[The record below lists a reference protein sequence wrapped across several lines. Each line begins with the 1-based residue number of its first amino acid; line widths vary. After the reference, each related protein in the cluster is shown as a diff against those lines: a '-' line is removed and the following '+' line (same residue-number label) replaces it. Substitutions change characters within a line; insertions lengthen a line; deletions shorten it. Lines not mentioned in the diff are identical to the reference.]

1 MTDVTL
7 KALAAERQVSVDRL
21 VQQFADAGIRKSADD
36 SVSAQEKQTLLAHL
50 NREAVSG
57 PDKLTLQR
65 KTRSTLN
72 IPGTGGKSKSV
83 QIEVRK
89 KRTFV
94 KRDPQEAE
102 RLAAEEQAQR
112 EAEEQARREA
122 EEQAKRE
129 AQQKAERE
137 AAEQAKRE
145 AAEKAK
151 REAAEK
157 DKVSNQQTDDMTKT
171 AQAEKARR
179 ENEAAELKRKA
190 EEEARRKLEEEAR
203 RVAEE
208 ARRMAEEN
216 KWTATPEPVE
226 DTSDYHVTTSQ
237 HARQAEDENDREV
250 EGGRGRGRNAKAAR
264 PAKKGKHAESKADRE
279 EARAAVRGGKG
290 GKRKGSSL
298 QQGFQKPAQAVN
310 RDVVIGETIT
320 VGELANKMAVK
331 GSQVIKA
338 MMKLGAMATINQV
351 IDQETAQ
358 LVAEEMGH
366 KVILRRENELEEA
379 VMSDRDTGAAAEP
392 RAPVVTIMGHVDH
405 GKTSLLD
412 YIRSTKVASGEAG
425 GITQHIGA
433 YHVETDNGMI
443 TFLDTPGHAA
453 FTSMRARGAQ
463 ATDIVV
469 LVVAADDG
477 VMPQTIEAI
486 QHAKAAGVPVV
497 VAVNKIDKPEADP
510 DRVKNELSQY
520 GILPEEWG
528 GQHAKAAGV
537 PVVVAVN
544 KIDKPEADPDR
555 VKNELSQYGILPE
568 EWGGESQFVHV
579 SAKAGTGIDE
589 LLDAILLQAEVLEL
603 KAVRKGMA
611 SGAVIES
618 FLDKGRGPVAT
629 VLVREGT
636 LHKGDIV
643 LCGFEY
649 AVCMASGAVI
659 ESFLDKGRGPVATV
673 LVREGTL
680 HKGDIV
686 LCGFEY
692 GRVRAMRNE
701 LGQEVLEAGPSIP
714 VEILGLSGVPAAGDE
729 VTVVRDE
736 KKAREVALY
745 RQGKFR
751 EVKLA
756 RQQKSKLENMFANMT
771 EGEVHEVNIVLK
783 ADVQGSVEAISDSL
797 LKLSTDEVKVK
808 IIGSGVGGITETD
821 ATLAAASN
829 AILVGFNV
837 RADASARKVIESES
851 LDLRYYSVIYN
862 LIDEVKAAMSGM
874 LSPELKQQIIGL
886 AEVRDVFKS
895 PKFGAIAGC
904 MVTEGTIKRH
914 NPIRVLRDNVVI
926 YEGELESLRRFKDDV
941 NEVRNGMECG
951 IGVKNYNDVRVGDM
965 IEVFE
970 IIEIQRTIA

>member
-1 MTDVTL
+1 MTDVTI
-7 KALAAERQVSVDRL
+7 KALASEIQTSVDRL
-21 VQQFADAGIRKSADD
+21 IQQFADAGIRKSADD
-36 SVSAQEKQTLLAHL
+36 SVTAQEKQTLLTHL
-50 NREAVSG
+50 NREHGSA

-94 KRDPQEAE
+94 KRDPQEAD
-102 RLAAEEQAQR
+102 RLAEEEAKR

-122 EEQAKRE
+122 EEAAKRE
-129 AQQKAERE
+129 AQAKAERE

-145 AAEKAK
+145 SADKAK
-151 REAAEK
+151 REVAEK

-179 ENEAAELKRKA
+179 EAEASELKRKA

-216 KWTATPEPVE
+216 EKNGVDAAEPSE

-237 HARQAEDENDREV
+237 HARQAEDENDRES
-250 EGGRGRGRNAKAAR
+250 EGGRGRGRNTKAAR
-264 PAKKGKHAESKADRE
+264 PKKANKHAESKADRE
-279 EARAAVRGGKG
+279 EARASVRGGKG
-290 GKRKGSSL
+290 GKRKGSAL
-298 QQGFQKPAQAVN
+298 QQGFQKPVQAVN
-310 RDVVIGETIT
+310 RDVIIGETIT

-379 VMSDRDTGAAAEP
+379 VMSDRDTGAAAEA

-433 YHVETDNGMI
+433 YHVETENGMI

-486 QHAKAAGVPVV
+486 QHAKAAQVPVV
-497 VAVNKIDKPEADP
+497 VAVNKIDKPEADM

-520 GILPEEWG
+520 G
-528 GQHAKAAGV
+528 V
-537 PVVVAVN
+537 M
-544 KIDKPEADPDR
+544 
-555 VKNELSQYGILPE
+555 PE
-568 EWGGESQFVHV
+568 EWGGESQFIPV
-579 SAKAGTGIDE
+579 SAKAGTGIDD
-589 LLDAILLQAEVLEL
+589 LLNAILLQAEVLEL
-603 KAVRKGMA
+603 KAVRNG
-611 SGAVIES
+611 
-618 FLDKGRGPVAT
+618 
-629 VLVREGT
+629 
-636 LHKGDIV
+636 
-643 LCGFEY
+643 
-649 AVCMASGAVI
+649 MASGAVI

-771 EGEVHEVNIVLK
+771 EGEVHEVNVVLK

>member
-1 MTDVTL
+1 MTDVTI
-7 KALAAERQVSVDRL
+7 KALASEIQTSVDRL
-21 VQQFADAGIRKSADD
+21 IQQFADAGIRKSADD
-36 SVSAQEKQTLLAHL
+36 SVTAQEKQTLLTHL
-50 NREAVSG
+50 NREHGSA

-122 EEQAKRE
+122 EEAAKRE
-129 AQQKAERE
+129 AQLKAERE

-145 AAEKAK
+145 VADKAK

-157 DKVSNQQTDDMTKT
+157 DKVSNQHTDEMTKT
-171 AQAEKARR
+171 AQAEKIRR
-179 ENEAAELKRKA
+179 ENEAAELKRKS

-216 KWTATPEPVE
+216 EKNWSETSDSPE
-226 DTSDYHVTTSQ
+226 DSSDYHVTTSQ
-237 HARQAEDENDREV
+237 HARQAEDDNDREV
-250 EGGRGRGRNAKAAR
+250 EGGRGRSRSSKAAR
-264 PAKKGKHAESKADRE
+264 PAKKGNKHAESKADRE

-290 GKRKGSSL
+290 GKHRKGSAL

-310 RDVVIGETIT
+310 RDVIIGETIT

-486 QHAKAAGVPVV
+486 QHAKAA
-497 VAVNKIDKPEADP
+497 
-510 DRVKNELSQY
+510 Q
-520 GILPEEWG
+520 
-528 GQHAKAAGV
+528 V

-568 EWGGESQFVHV
+568 EWGGERQFVHV
-579 SAKAGTGIDE
+579 SAKAGTGIDD

-603 KAVRKGMA
+603 KAVRNG
-611 SGAVIES
+611 
-618 FLDKGRGPVAT
+618 
-629 VLVREGT
+629 
-636 LHKGDIV
+636 
-643 LCGFEY
+643 
-649 AVCMASGAVI
+649 MASGAVI

-692 GRVRAMRNE
+692 GRVRAMRDE
-701 LGQEVLEAGPSIP
+701 LGREVLEAGPSIP

-837 RADASARKVIESES
+837 RADASARKVIEAES

-970 IIEIQRTIA
+970 IIEIQRSID

>member
-1 MTDVTL
+1 MTDVTV
-7 KALAAERQVSVDRL
+7 KSLAAEIQTSVDRL
-21 VQQFADAGIRKSADD
+21 VQQFADAGIPKAADD
-36 SVSAQEKQTLLAHL
+36 SVTAQEKQTLLAHL
-50 NREAVSG
+50 NREHGST

-89 KRTFV
+89 TRTFV

-112 EAEEQARREA
+112 EAEEQAQREA
-122 EEQAKRE
+122 EATAKRE
-129 AQQKAERE
+129 AELKAE
-137 AAEQAKRE
+137 RE

-151 REAAEK
+151 RDAGEKAKRDAAEK
-157 DKVSNQQTDDMTKT
+157 DKVSNQQTDEMTKT

-216 KWTATPEPVE
+216 EKNGVNTAEPTE
-226 DTSDYHVTTSQ
+226 DNSDYHVTTSQ
-237 HARQAEDENDREV
+237 HARQAEDDNDREV
-250 EGGRGRGRNAKAAR
+250 EGGRGRTRSTKAAR
-264 PAKKGKHAESKADRE
+264 PAKKGNKHAESKADRE

-290 GKRKGSSL
+290 GKRKGSAL

-379 VMSDRDTGAAAEP
+379 VMSDR
-392 RAPVVTIMGHVDH
+392 
-405 GKTSLLD
+405 
-412 YIRSTKVASGEAG
+412 STKVASGEAG

-433 YHVETDNGMI
+433 YHVETENGMI

-486 QHAKAAGVPVV
+486 QHAKAAQVPLV
-497 VAVNKIDKPEADP
+497 VAVNKIDKPEADM

-520 GILPEEWG
+520 G
-528 GQHAKAAGV
+528 V
-537 PVVVAVN
+537 M
-544 KIDKPEADPDR
+544 
-555 VKNELSQYGILPE
+555 PE
-568 EWGGESQFVHV
+568 EWGGEAQFIPV
-579 SAKAGTGIDE
+579 SAKAGTGIDD
-589 LLDAILLQAEVLEL
+589 LLNAILLQAEVLEL
-603 KAVRKGMA
+603 KAVRKG
-611 SGAVIES
+611 
-618 FLDKGRGPVAT
+618 
-629 VLVREGT
+629 
-636 LHKGDIV
+636 
-643 LCGFEY
+643 
-649 AVCMASGAVI
+649 MASGAVI

-837 RADASARKVIESES
+837 RADASARKVIDAES

-951 IGVKNYNDVRVGDM
+951 IGVKNYNDVRTGDV

>member
-1 MTDVTL
+1 MTDVTI
-7 KALAAERQVSVDRL
+7 KALASEIQTSVDRL
-21 VQQFADAGIRKSADD
+21 IQQFADAGIRKSADD
-36 SVSAQEKQTLLAHL
+36 SVTAQEKQTLLTHL
-50 NREAVSG
+50 NREHGSA

-122 EEQAKRE
+122 EEAAKRE
-129 AQQKAERE
+129 AQLKAERE

-145 AAEKAK
+145 VADKAK

-157 DKVSNQQTDDMTKT
+157 DKVSNQHTDEMTKT
-171 AQAEKARR
+171 AQAEKIRR
-179 ENEAAELKRKA
+179 ENEAAELKRKS
-190 EEEARRKLEEEAR
+190 EQEARRKLEEEAR

-216 KWTATPEPVE
+216 EKNWSETSDSPE
-226 DTSDYHVTTSQ
+226 DSSDYHVTTSQ
-237 HARQAEDENDREV
+237 HARQAEDDNDREV
-250 EGGRGRGRNAKAAR
+250 EGGRGRSRSSKAAR
-264 PAKKGKHAESKADRE
+264 PAKKGNKHAESKADRE

-290 GKRKGSSL
+290 GKHRKGSAL

-310 RDVVIGETIT
+310 RDVIIGETIT

-486 QHAKAAGVPVV
+486 QHAKAA
-497 VAVNKIDKPEADP
+497 
-510 DRVKNELSQY
+510 Q
-520 GILPEEWG
+520 
-528 GQHAKAAGV
+528 V

-579 SAKAGTGIDE
+579 SAKAGTGIDD

-603 KAVRKGMA
+603 KAVRNG
-611 SGAVIES
+611 
-618 FLDKGRGPVAT
+618 
-629 VLVREGT
+629 
-636 LHKGDIV
+636 
-643 LCGFEY
+643 
-649 AVCMASGAVI
+649 MASGAVI

-692 GRVRAMRNE
+692 GRVRAMRDE
-701 LGQEVLEAGPSIP
+701 LGREVLEAGPSIP

-837 RADASARKVIESES
+837 RADASARKVIEAES

-970 IIEIQRTIA
+970 IIEIQRSID

>member
-1 MTDVTL
+1 MTDVTV
-7 KALAAERQVSVDRL
+7 KSLAAEIQTPVDRL
-21 VQQFADAGIRKSADD
+21 VQQFADAGIDKTEAD
-36 SVSAQEKQTLLAHL
+36 SVTQHEKQTLLAHL
-50 NREAVSG
+50 NRERGSA
-57 PDKLTLQR
+57 PNKLTLQR

-72 IPGTGGKSKSV
+72 IPSTGGKSKSV

-89 KRTFV
+89 KRTYV
-94 KRDPQEAE
+94 QRDPQSAEQAEAE
-102 RLAAEEQAQR
+102 ELAKR
-112 EAEEQARREA
+112 EAEELALREA
-122 EEQAKRE
+122 EER
-129 AQQKAERE
+129 
-137 AAEQAKRE
+137 AAHE

-151 REAAEK
+151 HEAEEKAKRAAGDKAKREAADTAKRVAAESEK
-157 DKVSNQQTDDMTKT
+157 LTNQQTNNMTKSP
-171 AQAEKARR
+171 QAVEKARR
-179 ENEAAELKRKA
+179 EAEAAELRRKA
-190 EEEARRKLEEEAR
+190 EEETRRKVEESARLAVEEAK
-203 RVAEE
+203 
-208 ARRMAEEN
+208 RMAEEN
-216 KWTATPEPVE
+216 GGTWVATPEPTEE
-226 DTSDYHVTTSQ
+226 DASDYHVTTSH
-237 HARQAEDENDREV
+237 HAREAEDENDRKV
-250 EGGRGRGRNAKAAR
+250 EGERRARTRGGKATKQ
-264 PAKKGKHAESKADRE
+264 KKTSRLSESKADRE
-279 EARAAVRGGKG
+279 EARAVGRK
-290 GKRKGSSL
+290 GKRKPSTL
-298 QQGFQKPAQAVN
+298 QQSFNKPAQIVN
-310 RDVVIGETIT
+310 RDVVIGETVT
-320 VGELANKMAVK
+320 VAELANKMAVK

-366 KVILRRENELEEA
+366 KVILRRENELEEL
-379 VMSDRDTGAAAEP
+379 VMSDRDIDAAAEP

-412 YIRSTKVASGEAG
+412 YIRSTKVAAGEAG

-433 YHVETDNGMI
+433 YHVETENGMI

-453 FTSMRARGAQ
+453 FTAMRARGAQ

-486 QHAKAAGVPVV
+486 QHAKAAKVPVV

-510 DRVKNELSQY
+510 DRVKNELTQY
-520 GILPEEWG
+520 GVI
-528 GQHAKAAGV
+528 
-537 PVVVAVN
+537 
-544 KIDKPEADPDR
+544 
-555 VKNELSQYGILPE
+555 PE
-568 EWGGESQFVHV
+568 EWGGESQFVNV
-579 SAKAGTGIDE
+579 SAKSGVGIDE

-603 KAVRKGMA
+603 KAIRNGMA

-636 LHKGDIV
+636 LN
-643 LCGFEY
+643 
-649 AVCMASGAVI
+649 
-659 ESFLDKGRGPVATV
+659 
-673 LVREGTL
+673 
-680 HKGDIV
+680 KGDIV

-692 GRVRAMRNE
+692 GRVRAMRDE
-701 LGQEVLEAGPSIP
+701 LGREVSSAGPSIP

-729 VTVVRDE
+729 ATVVRDE

-771 EGEVHEVNIVLK
+771 EGEVSELNIVLK
-783 ADVQGSVEAISDSL
+783 ADVQGSTEAISDAL
-797 LKLSTDEVKVK
+797 EALSTAEVKVK
-808 IIGSGVGGITETD
+808 IVGSGVGGITETD

-829 AILVGFNV
+829 AIILGFNV
-837 RADASARKVIESES
+837 RADASARRVVEAES
-851 LDLRYYSVIYN
+851 LDLRYYSVIYD
-862 LIDEVKAAMSGM
+862 LIDEVKQAMSGM
-874 LSPELKQQIIGL
+874 LAPEYRQEIIGL
-886 AEVRDVFKS
+886 AEVRDVFRS

-904 MVTEGTIKRH
+904 MVTEGVVKRH
-914 NPIRVLRDNVVI
+914 NRIRVLRDNVVI

-951 IGVKNYNDVRVGDM
+951 IGVKNYNDVRPGDV

-970 IIEIQRTIA
+970 TIEIQRTID

>member
-1 MTDVTL
+1 MTDVTI
-7 KALAAERQVSVDRL
+7 KALASEIQTSVDRL
-21 VQQFADAGIRKSADD
+21 IQQFADAGIRKSADD
-36 SVSAQEKQTLLAHL
+36 SVTAQEKQTLLTHL
-50 NREAVSG
+50 NREHGSA

-122 EEQAKRE
+122 EEAAKRE
-129 AQQKAERE
+129 AQLKAERE

-145 AAEKAK
+145 VADKAK

-157 DKVSNQQTDDMTKT
+157 DKVSNQHTDEMTKT
-171 AQAEKARR
+171 AQAEKIRR
-179 ENEAAELKRKA
+179 ENEAAELKRKS

-216 KWTATPEPVE
+216 EKNWSETSDSPE
-226 DTSDYHVTTSQ
+226 DSSDYHVTTSQ
-237 HARQAEDENDREV
+237 HARQAEDDNDREV
-250 EGGRGRGRNAKAAR
+250 EGGRGRSRSSKAAR
-264 PAKKGKHAESKADRE
+264 PAKKGNKHAESKADRE

-290 GKRKGSSL
+290 GKHRKGSAL

-310 RDVVIGETIT
+310 RDVIIGETIT

-486 QHAKAAGVPVV
+486 QHAKAA
-497 VAVNKIDKPEADP
+497 
-510 DRVKNELSQY
+510 Q
-520 GILPEEWG
+520 
-528 GQHAKAAGV
+528 V

-579 SAKAGTGIDE
+579 SAKAGTGIDD

-603 KAVRKGMA
+603 KAVRNG
-611 SGAVIES
+611 
-618 FLDKGRGPVAT
+618 
-629 VLVREGT
+629 
-636 LHKGDIV
+636 
-643 LCGFEY
+643 
-649 AVCMASGAVI
+649 MASGAVI

-692 GRVRAMRNE
+692 GRVRAMRDE
-701 LGQEVLEAGPSIP
+701 LGREVLEAGPSIP

-837 RADASARKVIESES
+837 RADASARKVIEAES

-904 MVTEGTIKRH
+904 MVIEGVVKRH

-970 IIEIQRTIA
+970 IIEIQRSID

>member
-1 MTDVTL
+1 MTDVTV
-7 KALAAERQVSVDRL
+7 KTLAAEIQTSVDRL
-21 VQQFADAGIRKSADD
+21 VQQFADAGIPKSADD

-50 NREAVSG
+50 NRENGSA

-89 KRTFV
+89 TRTFV

-122 EEQAKRE
+122 EETAKRE

-145 AAEKAK
+145 AADKAK

-216 KWTATPEPVE
+216 EKNGVNNAEPVE

-250 EGGRGRGRNAKAAR
+250 EGGRGRTRSTKAAR
-264 PAKKGKHAESKADRE
+264 PAKKGNKHAESKADRE

-290 GKRKGSSL
+290 GKQRKGSTL

-320 VGELANKMAVK
+320 VGDLANKMAVK

-520 GILPEEWG
+520 GIMPE
-528 GQHAKAAGV
+528 
-537 PVVVAVN
+537 
-544 KIDKPEADPDR
+544 D
-555 VKNELSQYGILPE
+555 
-568 EWGGESQFVHV
+568 WGGESQFVHV

-636 LHKGDIV
+636 LN
-643 LCGFEY
+643 
-649 AVCMASGAVI
+649 
-659 ESFLDKGRGPVATV
+659 
-673 LVREGTL
+673 
-680 HKGDIV
+680 KGDIV

-771 EGEVHEVNIVLK
+771 EGEVHEVNVVLK

-851 LDLRYYSVIYN
+851 LDLRYYSVIYH

-970 IIEIQRTIA
+970 IIEIKRTIA

>member
-1 MTDVTL
+1 MTDVTV
-7 KALAAERQVSVDRL
+7 KSLAAEIQTSVDRL
-21 VQQFADAGIRKSADD
+21 VQQFADAGVPKKADD
-36 SVSAQEKQTLLAHL
+36 SVTAQEKQTLLAHL
-50 NREAVSG
+50 NREHGSA

-65 KTRSTLN
+65 KTRSTLSVQ
-72 IPGTGGKSKSV
+72 GTGGKSKSV

-89 KRTFV
+89 TRTFV

-102 RLAAEEQAQR
+102 RLAAEEAQR
-112 EAEEQARREA
+112 EAEEKARREA
-122 EEQAKRE
+122 EETAKRE
-129 AQQKAERE
+129 AQLKAERE
-137 AAEQAKRE
+137 AAEQAKRD
-145 AAEKAK
+145 AADKAK

-157 DKVSNQQTDDMTKT
+157 DKVSNQQIDEKTKAALT
-171 AQAEKARR
+171 EKARR
-179 ENEAAELKRKA
+179 ENEAAELKRKS
-190 EEEARRKLEEEAR
+190 EEEARRKLEAEAA

-216 KWTATPEPVE
+216 AGAWAEQEKVE
-226 DTSDYHVTTSQ
+226 EDKSDYHVTTSQ

-250 EGGRGRGRNAKAAR
+250 EGGRGRARTASKAAR
-264 PAKKGKHAESKADRE
+264 PQKKGNKHAESKADRE

-290 GKRKGSSL
+290 GKRKGSAL

-320 VGELANKMAVK
+320 VGDLANKMAVK

-486 QHAKAAGVPVV
+486 QHAKAAQVPLV
-497 VAVNKIDKPEADP
+497 VAVNKIDKPEADL

-520 GILPEEWG
+520 G
-528 GQHAKAAGV
+528 V
-537 PVVVAVN
+537 M
-544 KIDKPEADPDR
+544 
-555 VKNELSQYGILPE
+555 PE
-568 EWGGESQFVHV
+568 EWGGEAQFIPV
-579 SAKAGTGIDE
+579 SAKAGTGIDD
-589 LLDAILLQAEVLEL
+589 LLNAILLQAEVLEL

-636 LHKGDIV
+636 LN
-643 LCGFEY
+643 
-649 AVCMASGAVI
+649 
-659 ESFLDKGRGPVATV
+659 
-673 LVREGTL
+673 
-680 HKGDIV
+680 KGDIV

-771 EGEVHEVNIVLK
+771 EGEVHEVNVVLK

-837 RADASARKVIESES
+837 RADASARKVIDAES

-904 MVTEGTIKRH
+904 MVTEGLIKRH

>member
-1 MTDVTL
+1 MTDVTV
-7 KALAAERQVSVDRL
+7 KTLAAEIQTSVDRL
-21 VQQFADAGIRKSADD
+21 VQQFADAGIPKQADD
-36 SVSAQEKQTLLAHL
+36 SVTAQEKQTLLAHL
-50 NREAVSG
+50 NREHGSA

-65 KTRSTLN
+65 KTRSTLSVQ
-72 IPGTGGKSKSV
+72 GTGGKSKSV

-89 KRTFV
+89 TRTFV
-94 KRDPQEAE
+94 KRDPQEAD
-102 RLAAEEQAQR
+102 RLAEEEAKR

-122 EEQAKRE
+122 EEAAKRE
-129 AQQKAERE
+129 AQAKADRE

-145 AAEKAK
+145 SAEKAK
-151 REAAEK
+151 RDVAEK
-157 DKVSNQQTDDMTKT
+157 DKVSNTDDMTKT
-171 AQAEKARR
+171 AQADKARR
-179 ENEAAELKRKA
+179 EAEAAELKRKS

-216 KWTATPEPVE
+216 EKNGVTNAEPTE

-237 HARQAEDENDREV
+237 HARQAEDENDRES

-264 PAKKGKHAESKADRE
+264 PAKKANKHAESKADRE
-279 EARAAVRGGKG
+279 EARASVRGGKG
-290 GKRKGSSL
+290 GKRKGSTL
-298 QQGFQKPAQAVN
+298 QQGFQKPAQVVN

-320 VGELANKMAVK
+320 VGDLANKMAVK

-433 YHVETDNGMI
+433 YHVEHAKGMI

-463 ATDIVV
+463 ATDIVI

-486 QHAKAAGVPVV
+486 QHAKAANVPVV
-497 VAVNKIDKPEADP
+497 VAVNKIDKLEADP
-510 DRVKNELSQY
+510 DRVKQELSQY
-520 GILPEEWG
+520 GIM
-528 GQHAKAAGV
+528 
-537 PVVVAVN
+537 
-544 KIDKPEADPDR
+544 
-555 VKNELSQYGILPE
+555 PE

-579 SAKAGTGIDE
+579 SAKAGTGIDD

-603 KAVRKGMA
+603 KAVRNG
-611 SGAVIES
+611 
-618 FLDKGRGPVAT
+618 
-629 VLVREGT
+629 
-636 LHKGDIV
+636 
-643 LCGFEY
+643 
-649 AVCMASGAVI
+649 MASGAVI

-771 EGEVHEVNIVLK
+771 EGEVHEVNVVLK

-837 RADASARKVIESES
+837 RADASARRVIDAES

-904 MVTEGTIKRH
+904 MVTEGVVKRH

-926 YEGELESLRRFKDDV
+926 YEGELESLRRFKDDA

-970 IIEIQRTIA
+970 IIEIQRSID

>member
-1 MTDVTL
+1 MTDVTV
-7 KALAAERQVSVDRL
+7 KTLAAEIQTSVDRL
-21 VQQFADAGIRKSADD
+21 VQQFADAGIRKSAED
-36 SVSAQEKQTLLAHL
+36 SVTAQEKQTLLAHL
-50 NREAVSG
+50 NREHGSS

-65 KTRSTLN
+65 KTRSTLS
-72 IPGTGGKSKSV
+72 IQGTGGKSKSV

-102 RLAAEEQAQR
+102 RLAAEEEAMR
-112 EAEEQARREA
+112 EAEEKARREA
-122 EEQAKRE
+122 EEAAEREAEEKAKRE
-129 AQQKAERE
+129 AESRLKRE
-137 AAEQAKRE
+137 AEEKAKREHAENAKRE
-145 AAEKAK
+145 AAENS
-151 REAAEK
+151 
-157 DKVSNQQTDDMTKT
+157 KVSNQQSDEMTRA
-171 AQAEKARR
+171 AQTEKARR
-179 ENEAAELKRKA
+179 EAEAQELKRKA
-190 EEEARRKLEEEAR
+190 EEEARRKLEENAR

-208 ARRMAEEN
+208 ARRMAEQNEN
-216 KWTATPEPVE
+216 GWAASSDEEETIG
-226 DTSDYHVTTSQ
+226 DYHVTTSQ
-237 HARQAEDENDREV
+237 HARQAEDDNDREV
-250 EGGRGRGRNAKAAR
+250 EGGRGRTRTAKAAR
-264 PAKKGKHAESKADRE
+264 PKKGNKHAESKADRE

-290 GKRKGSSL
+290 GRQRKGSTL

-310 RDVVIGETIT
+310 RDVVIGETLT

-453 FTSMRARGAQ
+453 FTAMRARGAQ

-486 QHAKAAGVPVV
+486 QHAKAAQVPVV

-510 DRVKNELSQY
+510 DRVKNELAQY
-520 GILPEEWG
+520 GI
-528 GQHAKAAGV
+528 
-537 PVVVAVN
+537 
-544 KIDKPEADPDR
+544 I
-555 VKNELSQYGILPE
+555 PE

-579 SAKAGTGIDE
+579 SAKAGTGIDD

-603 KAVRKGMA
+603 KAIRKGMA
-611 SGAVIES
+611 SGVVIES
-618 FLDKGRGPVAT
+618 FLDKGRGPVA
-629 VLVREGT
+629 
-636 LHKGDIV
+636 
-643 LCGFEY
+643 
-649 AVCMASGAVI
+649 S
-659 ESFLDKGRGPVATV
+659 V

-692 GRVRAMRNE
+692 GRVRAMRDE
-701 LGQEVLEAGPSIP
+701 LGREVTEAGPSIP

-729 VTVVRDE
+729 ATVVRDE

-797 LKLSTDEVKVK
+797 LKLSTEEVKVK
-808 IIGSGVGGITETD
+808 IVGSGVGGITETD

-837 RADASARKVIESES
+837 RADASARRVIEAEG

-904 MVTEGTIKRH
+904 MVTEGVVKRH

-951 IGVKNYNDVRVGDM
+951 IGVKNYNDVRTGDM

-970 IIEIQRTIA
+970 IIEIQRTIE

>member
-1 MTDVTL
+1 MTDVTV
-7 KALAAERQVSVDRL
+7 KTLAAEIQTSVDRL
-21 VQQFADAGIRKSADD
+21 VQQFADAGIPKSADD
-36 SVSAQEKQTLLAHL
+36 SVTAQEKQTLLSHL
-50 NREAVSG
+50 NREHGSA

-72 IPGTGGKSKSV
+72 VPGTGGKSKSV

-89 KRTFV
+89 TRTFV

-112 EAEEQARREA
+112 EAEEQAQREA
-122 EEQAKRE
+122 EATAKRE
-129 AQQKAERE
+129 AELKAE
-137 AAEQAKRE
+137 RE

-151 REAAEK
+151 RDASEKAKRDAAEK
-157 DKVSNQQTDDMTKT
+157 DKVSNQQTDEMTKT
-171 AQAEKARR
+171 AQTEKARR

-190 EEEARRKLEEEAR
+190 EEEARRKLEEDAR

-216 KWTATPEPVE
+216 AGVWAEQEKAKGDE
-226 DTSDYHVTTSQ
+226 DKSDYHVTTSQ

-250 EGGRGRGRNAKAAR
+250 EGGRGRTRTASKAAR
-264 PAKKGKHAESKADRE
+264 PQKKGNKHAESKADRE
-279 EARAAVRGGKG
+279 EARAAGRGGKG
-290 GKRKGSSL
+290 GKRKGSAL

-310 RDVVIGETIT
+310 RDVIIGETIT

-486 QHAKAAGVPVV
+486 QHAKAAQVPLV
-497 VAVNKIDKPEADP
+497 VAVNKIDKPEADM

-520 GILPEEWG
+520 G
-528 GQHAKAAGV
+528 V
-537 PVVVAVN
+537 M
-544 KIDKPEADPDR
+544 
-555 VKNELSQYGILPE
+555 PE
-568 EWGGESQFVHV
+568 EWGGESQFIPV
-579 SAKAGTGIDE
+579 SAKVGTGIDD
-589 LLDAILLQAEVLEL
+589 LLNAILLQAEVLEL
-603 KAVRKGMA
+603 KAVRNGMA

-636 LHKGDIV
+636 LN
-643 LCGFEY
+643 
-649 AVCMASGAVI
+649 
-659 ESFLDKGRGPVATV
+659 
-673 LVREGTL
+673 
-680 HKGDIV
+680 KGDIV

-692 GRVRAMRNE
+692 GRVRAMRDE
-701 LGQEVLEAGPSIP
+701 LGREVLEAGPSIP

-837 RADASARKVIESES
+837 RADASARRVIESES
-851 LDLRYYSVIYN
+851 LDLRYYSVIYH

-904 MVTEGTIKRH
+904 MVTEGNIKRH

-970 IIEIQRTIA
+970 IIEIQRSID

>member
-1 MTDVTL
+1 MTDVTV
-7 KALAAERQVSVDRL
+7 KSLAAEIQTSVDRL
-21 VQQFADAGIRKSADD
+21 VQQFADAGIPKAADD

-50 NREAVSG
+50 NRENGST

-89 KRTFV
+89 TRTFV

-122 EEQAKRE
+122 EETAKRE

-145 AAEKAK
+145 AADKAK

-171 AQAEKARR
+171 AQADKARR
-179 ENEAAELKRKA
+179 ENEAAELKRKS

-216 KWTATPEPVE
+216 EKNGVNTAAEPTE

-250 EGGRGRGRNAKAAR
+250 EGGRTSRTRPAKAAR
-264 PAKKGKHAESKADRE
+264 PVKKGNKHAESKADRE
-279 EARAAVRGGKG
+279 EARAAGRGGKG

-298 QQGFQKPAQAVN
+298 QQGFQKPVQAVN

-320 VGELANKMAVK
+320 VGDLANKMAVK

-366 KVILRRENELEEA
+366 KVTLRRENELEEA
-379 VMSDRDTGAAAEP
+379 LMSDRDTGAAAEP

-486 QHAKAAGVPVV
+486 QHAKAAQVPMV
-497 VAVNKIDKPEADP
+497 VAVNKIDKPEADM
-510 DRVKNELSQY
+510 DRVKTELSQY
-520 GILPEEWG
+520 G
-528 GQHAKAAGV
+528 V
-537 PVVVAVN
+537 M
-544 KIDKPEADPDR
+544 
-555 VKNELSQYGILPE
+555 PE
-568 EWGGESQFVHV
+568 EWGGESQFIPV
-579 SAKAGTGIDE
+579 SAKAGTGIDD
-589 LLDAILLQAEVLEL
+589 LLNAILLQAEVLEL
-603 KAVRKGMA
+603 KAIRKGMA

-636 LHKGDIV
+636 LN
-643 LCGFEY
+643 
-649 AVCMASGAVI
+649 
-659 ESFLDKGRGPVATV
+659 
-673 LVREGTL
+673 
-680 HKGDIV
+680 KGDIV

-783 ADVQGSVEAISDSL
+783 ADVQGSVEAIADSL
-797 LKLSTDEVKVK
+797 LKLSTDEVKVR

-851 LDLRYYSVIYN
+851 LDLRYYSVIYH

-951 IGVKNYNDVRVGDM
+951 IGVKNYNDVRTGDM

-970 IIEIQRTIA
+970 IIEIQRTID